1 MAFESGYDLFGL
13 SQPPPTGN
21 DETTLPAGTLVY
33 IADPC
38 TGICAGICTCPDIGI
53 NLLDQ
58 KKNDPYTG
66 KFGVA
71 FGTYMAYAIGALLP
85 YIGKIKVYTYMLT
98 TDLLVD
104 NSIYEFR
111 GINPQRFFDSENK
124 VIPGVMNL
132 LPEENTSHYE
142 MAYPVS
148 RFGDALECPPIDAT
162 DGELFLTKDDELN
175 SLMYIKFQVFDCGS
189 GESA

>member
-1 MAFESGYDLFGL
+1 MAFEPEYDLYGEH
-13 SQPPPTGN
+13 QPIPSGN
-21 DETTLPAGTLVY
+21 DRTIISEGTLVY
-33 IADPC
+33 IAVPC
-38 TGICAGICTCPDIGI
+38 TSCAGICTCPDIGI
-53 NLLDQ
+53 NLLDH

-71 FGTYMAYAIGALLP
+71 FGTYMAYTVGALLP
-85 YIGKIKVYTYMLT
+85 YIGKIKVYTYMLS

-111 GINPQRFFDSENK
+111 GINPQRFFDSDGNL
-124 VIPGVMNL
+124 IPDVSNL

-142 MAYPVS
+142 MANPVS

-175 SLMYIKFQVFDCGS
+175 SLVYVKFQVFDCGS